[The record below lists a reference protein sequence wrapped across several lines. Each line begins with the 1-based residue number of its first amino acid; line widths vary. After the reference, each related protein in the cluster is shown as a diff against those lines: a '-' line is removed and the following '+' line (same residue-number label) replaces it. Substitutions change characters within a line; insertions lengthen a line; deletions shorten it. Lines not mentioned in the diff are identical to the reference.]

1 MANLACVFWVRG
13 FVLSPVIAVRR
24 RKAALAMSLKPRRQP
39 RIVFRPPT
47 RPWTRQSRTFQ
58 VPKKDH
64 SIDNLL
70 GKRKPLSPHPLLH
83 NVRFPCSQG
92 RSFRPDLP
100 WEELISTSV
109 CFLLRIRNGK
119 RSSQTATS
127 IMWYFA
133 NCIFIHGY
141 FDLFIL
147 YLRGIKRYFY
157 ACPENKNNSK
167 RLSLLPV
174 DLLANA
180 PSGVINYRVTT
191 RCSRAP
197 PPPPP
202 STVNESALRMCR

>member
-1 MANLACVFWVRG
+1 MANLACVFLVQG

-100 WEELISTSV
+100 WEELIPTSV
-109 CFLLRIRNGK
+109 CFLLRIRNEK
-119 RSSQTATS
+119 RSSRTALLVS
-127 IMWYFA
+127 
-133 NCIFIHGY
+133 C
-141 FDLFIL
+141 DIL
-147 YLRGIKRYFY
+147 QI
-157 ACPENKNNSK
+157 
-167 RLSLLPV
+167 V
-174 DLLANA
+174 TLLADTLICLFYIF
-180 PSGVINYRVTT
+180 GVQNGAFSHVQKIK
-191 RCSRAP
+191 
-197 PPPPP
+197 
-202 STVNESALRMCR
+202 